1 MGKKKG
7 ARKNA
12 GPTVQ
17 FSDDQLKVILT
28 MLTANDTKVIK
39 NGEKQLAPFLLHH
52 SCIPPLMTQV
62 MHCQELA
69 VKTQAAILL
78 KRKVSGHYA
87 KFAVGEQEQLRGQ
100 MLQMLTTEADK
111 QVATALAGAVA
122 SVAHATFA
130 NGGSWEELF
139 AALMHL
145 SKDTNDILRARNYNL
160 LAQLGEKV
168 SDHLKP
174 HITTIAQMLV
184 MGCGDPAG
192 IVKVEA
198 MQATTSF
205 IMALQEEPEVMALE
219 PVMRPLF
226 GVMQQCLKDGSN
238 EQVVAEGMDVIQE
251 AVAMEQPLVNGHIDA
266 LVPFIV
272 HIIENPQLDVALKGS
287 AAHTLVALV
296 ENRPKLISKANMV
309 PPILQSMTNLIAAAD
324 SAKAGQ
330 LFVMGTNEK
339 EGILEDEEEDE
350 DYDDDEK
357 EIVRIPGYVLDAMA
371 IHVPGKFF
379 TAPALQ
385 ITASCMSSQDAN
397 QRKAGCALLGLIAEG
412 CNDHLRTILAQ
423 VLPPLLASV
432 QDGEYFVREVACFA
446 LGQMSEHCQ
455 PEILQFHNSVL
466 PVIFSALDDS
476 HQSIQTTICWVL
488 EMFCESFAA

>member
-1 MGKKKG
+1 MGKKRGPKKG
-7 ARKNA
+7 A

-28 MLTANDTKVIK
+28 MLTANDTNVIK

-87 KFAVGEQEQLRGQ
+87 KFAAGEQEQLKAQ

-139 AALMHL
+139 AALLHL
-145 SKDTNDILRARNYNL
+145 SKDANEVLRARNYNL
-160 LAQLGEKV
+160 LAQLGEKI

-174 HITTIAQMLV
+174 HVTTLAQMLS

-205 IMALQEEPEVMALE
+205 IMALQEDPEVMALE

-226 GVMQQCLKDGSN
+226 GVMQQRSN
-238 EQVVAEGMDVIQE
+238 W
-251 AVAMEQPLVNGHIDA
+251 
-266 LVPFIV
+266 
-272 HIIENPQLDVALKGS
+272 S
-287 AAHTLVALV
+287 
-296 ENRPKLISKANMV
+296 
-309 PPILQSMTNLIAAAD
+309 
-324 SAKAGQ
+324 
-330 LFVMGTNEK
+330 
-339 EGILEDEEEDE
+339 
-350 DYDDDEK
+350 
-357 EIVRIPGYVLDAMA
+357 
-371 IHVPGKFF
+371 
-379 TAPALQ
+379 
-385 ITASCMSSQDAN
+385 
-397 QRKAGCALLGLIAEG
+397 
-412 CNDHLRTILAQ
+412 
-423 VLPPLLASV
+423 
-432 QDGEYFVREVACFA
+432 
-446 LGQMSEHCQ
+446 
-455 PEILQFHNSVL
+455 
-466 PVIFSALDDS
+466 
-476 HQSIQTTICWVL
+476 
-488 EMFCESFAA
+488 